1 MASELPLDHRASYSV
16 IIDDILATADLETIS
31 AKAIRKALQEQV
43 SEDLTEKKDPIKHLI
58 MERFDKVQRER
69 STEDAAEPAPTT
81 NGAPHADQELD
92 GVAESVEKDGASSPP
107 SNKRKASSPP
117 EDDDEELSDVKDTP
131 PPKKAKK
138 ASKPKP
144 KAELEETD
152 EQMARRLAAEYA
164 APGRATRGGGAKPR
178 KPAPKKEKGKTK
190 KKSAAKIN
198 SDDDSEVEGGSTS
211 PKPEK
216 EKKGGFHKPMNLSE
230 PLQQLLG
237 ETQLSRPQT
246 VKRIWEY
253 VRAHELQ
260 DPKDKRNIRCD
271 DQMRAVFK
279 SDKIHMFTMN
289 KVLAG
294 QLYPVEE

>member
-1 MASELPLDHRASYSV
+1 
-16 IIDDILATADLETIS
+16 
-31 AKAIRKALQEQV
+31 
-43 SEDLTEKKDPIKHLI
+43 

-69 STEDAAEPAPTT
+69 ANPSAGAAEPAPTT
-81 NGAPHADQELD
+81 NGAAHD
-92 GVAESVEKDGASSPP
+92 GDVAETTEKDGDAFSP
-107 SNKRKASSPP
+107 SNKRKASTPP

-138 ASKPKP
+138 SSKPKVE
-144 KAELEETD
+144 AEETD
-152 EQMARRLAAEYA
+152 KQMARRLAAEYA
-164 APGRATRGGGAKPR
+164 APGRATRGGGAKP
-178 KPAPKKEKGKTK
+178 KKAAPVKKSQGKSK

-198 SDDDSEVEGGSTS
+198 SDDDSEIEGGSTS

-230 PLQQLLG
+230 PLQDLLG
-237 ETQLSRPQT
+237 ESQMSRPQT
-246 VKRIWEY
+246 VKKIWEY
-253 VRAHELQ
+253 VRAHDLQ

-271 DQMRAVFK
+271 DKMRAVFK